1 MKARFKSDQCYDE
14 FMSTIS
20 DEIVTSETS
29 WASKEVHDIFADIA
43 PDEVFE
49 VELTDKNEI
58 KSVNGFQ
65 PFDEDSDF
73 SVMFKDEVD
82 NYLDFV

>member
-1 MKARFKSDQCYDE
+1 MKVRFKSDQCYDE

-29 WASKEVHDIFADIA
+29 WASKDVHDIFSNIA

-49 VELTDKNEI
+49 VEFTDKNEI
-58 KSVNGFQ
+58 KAVNGFR
-65 PFDEDSDF
+65 PFDEGSTF
-73 SVMFKDEVD
+73 TVMFKDEVD